1 MYIITKCVNIFWDE
15 VSYEEISVRFP
26 KCLYTTKRELKDHI
40 SWIMKEQ
47 YVKGAVDTTEI
58 KKIKN
63 HLWEQRGYTVEA
75 DYELTLTVKNFQG
88 VPTKDVYLI
97 SIANLRK
104 YGIK

>member
-1 MYIITKCVNIFWDE
+1 MYIVTKCVNVFYDE
-15 VSYEEISVRFP
+15 VSYEEISNRFP
-26 KCLYTTKRELKDHI
+26 KCLYTTKKELKDHI
-40 SWIMKEQ
+40 SWIIEKQWVE
-47 YVKGAVDTTEI
+47 VLSTEI
-58 KKIKN
+58 KKIEN

-88 VPTKDVYLI
+88 IATKEIYLI

>member
-15 VSYEEISVRFP
+15 VSYEEIPTRFP

-40 SWIMKEQ
+40 SWIIGDTWVKENLLS
-47 YVKGAVDTTEI
+47 TEI

-75 DYELTLTVKNFQG
+75 DYELTLMVKNFQG
-88 VPTKDVYLI
+88 IPTKETYLI
-97 SIANLRK
+97 KVTNLKK
-104 YGIK
+104 YHIN

>member
-15 VSYEEISVRFP
+15 VSYEEIPTRFP
-26 KCLYTTKRELKDHI
+26 KCLYTTKKELKDHI
-40 SWIMKEQ
+40 SWIIESKWVKENLLS
-47 YVKGAVDTTEI
+47 TEI
-58 KKIKN
+58 KKIEN

-75 DYELTLTVKNFQG
+75 NYELTLTVKNFQG
-88 VPTKDVYLI
+88 IPTKEIYLI